1 MRPWEKQ
8 AEEFA
13 NKLAL
18 SHQEKLLVIDSYI
31 EGCKAK
37 GLPEEYDRGYRDGY
51 KFGLKSA
58 KAHIT
63 EGVRAFINNYL
74 PDKE

>member
-1 MRPWEKQ
+1 MRPWEQQ
-8 AEEFA
+8 ANDYA
-13 NKLAL
+13 DKLNL
-18 SHQEKLLVIDSYI
+18 THPEKLMVIASYI

-37 GLPEEYDRGYRDGY
+37 GLHDEYDRGYRDGY
-51 KFGLKSA
+51 KMGLKSA

-63 EGVRAFINNYL
+63 EGVKSFIDNYL